1 LRYRLPI
8 LVLLGLSAI
17 GFPSAKASGQARRLK
32 DEDVR
37 KLMEEAKKDVERF
50 TDAVDSQYRKSTIRT
65 ATSEVSIDGYLKD
78 LKKNAETMRDRF
90 KDDFAAGNEVL
101 TFLRHARSI
110 ENRAS
115 AGSALF
121 GAEKEWPRLRGTLG
135 RLSQV
140 YGIDWNTDPES
151 WAARRM
157 NDRALRETIEKFK
170 NGVESFE
177 KSLESALEHV
187 NAVASADRKAV
198 MSAVD
203 RLASSADDL
212 KDAAED
218 GKDASRELGLLR
230 AANEDIR
237 AFLEKHGLTNAVGS
251 TYRLLSTEVSTITA
265 QFR

>member
-1 LRYRLPI
+1 MRNRLSI
-8 LVLLGLSAI
+8 VLLT
-17 GFPSAKASGQARRLK
+17 GFAGILETVAAASGQSRRLK

-78 LKKNAETMRDRF
+78 LKKSAETMRDRF
-90 KDDFAAGNEVL
+90 KDDYAAGNEVL
-101 TFLRHARSI
+101 SFLRQARSI
-110 ENRAS
+110 EKRAS

-140 YGIDWNTDPES
+140 YGVDSNTAPES
-151 WAARRM
+151 WTARRM
-157 NDRALRETIEKFK
+157 NDRELREAIEKFK
-170 NGVESFE
+170 NGVKSFE
-177 KSLESALEHV
+177 KSLDSALEHV
-187 NAVASADRKAV
+187 NGIASADRKAV

-203 RLASSADDL
+203 RLSSSADDL

-218 GKDASRELGLLR
+218 SKDASGGLGLLR
-230 AANEDIR
+230 AANEEIQ
-237 AFLEKHGLTNAVGS
+237 AFLEKHGLLNAVGS
-251 TYRLLSTEVSTITA
+251 TYRMLSTDVSTITE

>member
-1 LRYRLPI
+1 MSYGFSI
-8 LVLLGLSAI
+8 VVLLGFTI
-17 GFPSAKASGQARRLK
+17 GGFSTDASGQSRRLK

-65 ATSEVSIDGYLKD
+65 ATSEVSIDGYLRD
-78 LKKNAETMRDRF
+78 LKKSAETMRDRF
-90 KDDFAAGNEVL
+90 KDDYAAGNEVL
-101 TFLRHARSI
+101 TFLRQASSI
-110 ENRAS
+110 EKRAA
-115 AGSALF
+115 AGSGLF

-140 YGIDWNTDPES
+140 YGVDWNTDPES

-157 NDRALRETIEKFK
+157 NDRELREAIEKFK
-170 NGVESFE
+170 NAVESFE
-177 KSLESALEHV
+177 KSLGSALEHV
-187 NAVASADRKAV
+187 NGIASADRKAV

-203 RLASSADDL
+203 RLARSADDL

-218 GKDASRELGLLR
+218 GKDASGELGLLR
-230 AANEDIR
+230 AANEDIQ
-237 AFLEKHGLTNAVGS
+237 AFLGKHGLTNAVGS
-251 TYRLLSTEVSTITA
+251 TYRLLSTEVSTISA

>member
-1 LRYRLPI
+1 MIHRLPI
-8 LVLLGLSAI
+8 LVLIALSSIAGLSA
-17 GFPSAKASGQARRLK
+17 SASAQGRRLK

-37 KLMEEAKKDVERF
+37 KLMEEAKKDVDRF

-78 LKKNAETMRDRF
+78 LEKGAETMRDRF
-90 KDDFAAGNEVL
+90 KDEYAAGNEVL
-101 TFLRHARSI
+101 SFLRQ
-110 ENRAS
+110 AS
-115 AGSALF
+115 AIEKRAAAGGGLF

-140 YGIDWNTDPES
+140 YGVDWNTEPES

-157 NDRALRETIEKFK
+157 NDRELEEAIEKFK
-170 NGVESFE
+170 SGVESFE
-177 KSLESALEHV
+177 KSLESALEHMSGI
-187 NAVASADRKAV
+187 ASADRKAA

-218 GKDASRELGLLR
+218 GKDASGELGLLR
-230 AANEDIR
+230 AANEEIQG
-237 AFLEKHGLTNAVGS
+237 FLDKHGLTNAVGS
-251 TYRLLSTEVSTITA
+251 LYRLVTTDLSTIKG